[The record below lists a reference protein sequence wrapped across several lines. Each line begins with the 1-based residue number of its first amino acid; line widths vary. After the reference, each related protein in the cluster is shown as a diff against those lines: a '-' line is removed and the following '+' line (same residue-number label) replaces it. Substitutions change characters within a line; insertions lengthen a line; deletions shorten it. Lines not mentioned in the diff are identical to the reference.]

1 MEILGKNVAEW
12 GIAIKQKQWF
22 IPDTLSV
29 GLSNHLIDLLNK
41 VLPEN
46 LYQPRLEIDD
56 GMLGVM
62 YGNGFHFLYN
72 NQANNNLGSDGYDNY
87 QAPTSQGNQLY
98 SRRLWVKGSINFG
111 ANIVRASDQLNC
123 IEKIDS
129 VRRLGLSTFVN
140 INRDVT
146 TSTNASVLKE
156 ARTLLYT
163 NEPYEFKPMRHS
175 FPNFTF
181 TQEVKLTSSDLLK
194 YSMLTYNMHK
204 IHIDKEHCET
214 VENLPNVIVHGPFMV
229 TLLLY
234 WFRKLYPEASIESI
248 NYKNLEPCFV
258 DESFTLASVQ
268 KSEYEHNVSIVNVQ
282 LGKKYFDG
290 VIKFRQM

>member
-1 MEILGKNVAEW
+1 MLSNIYLLNLSKLKISMLRWASQNFLCAGLKDKYVFYPICICLERTHSLYIHTFSSQSMEILGKNVAEW

-140 INRDVT
+140 IN
-146 TSTNASVLKE
+146 SC
-156 ARTLLYT
+156 LLYT
-163 NEPYEFKPMRHS
+163 SRC
-175 FPNFTF
+175 
-181 TQEVKLTSSDLLK
+181 V
-194 YSMLTYNMHK
+194 
-204 IHIDKEHCET
+204 
-214 VENLPNVIVHGPFMV
+214 
-229 TLLLY
+229 
-234 WFRKLYPEASIESI
+234 
-248 NYKNLEPCFV
+248 
-258 DESFTLASVQ
+258 
-268 KSEYEHNVSIVNVQ
+268 
-282 LGKKYFDG
+282 
-290 VIKFRQM
+290 